1 MRAVMEA
8 GGRQYRVAAGD
19 VVDLEKYDVPVGQSI
34 TFDAVLMLQDDNG
47 VTVDPE
53 ALKGAKV
60 IGEVLEQGRS
70 KKIIVFKK
78 KRRKNYRKSR
88 GHRQM
93 FTRLKIS
100 EIVKGSQNGA

>member
-1 MRAVMEA
+1 MVRAVIEA
-8 GGRQYRVAAGD
+8 GGRQIRVAAGD
-19 VVDLEKYDVPVGQSI
+19 VIDVEKYDVEVGKTI
-34 TFDAVLMLQDDNG
+34 TFDSVLLLQDG
-47 VTVDPE
+47 KKLTADPE

-88 GHRQM
+88 GHRQA

-100 EIVKGSQNGA
+100 EIVKA

>member
-8 GGRQYRVAAGD
+8 GGRQIRVSAGD
-19 VVDLEKYDVPVGQSI
+19 IIDVEKYDAKVGDSLTFQS
-34 TFDAVLMLQDDNG
+34 VLLLQDEDG
-47 VTVDPE
+47 VIVDPE
-53 ALKGAKV
+53 VLKNVKV
-60 IGEVLEQGRS
+60 IGEVLEQGRG

-88 GHRQM
+88 GHRQL

-100 EIVKGSQNGA
+100 EIVKE

>member
-1 MRAVMEA
+1 MRVVMEA
-8 GGRQYRVAAGD
+8 GGRQHRVTAGD
-19 VVDLEKYDVPVGQSI
+19 VIDLEKYDVPVGQSI
-34 TFDAVLMLQDDNG
+34 TFDSVLMLQDEQG
-47 VTVDPE
+47 ITVDPE
-53 ALKGAKV
+53 ILKTAKV

-88 GHRQM
+88 GHRQA

-100 EIVKGSQNGA
+100 EIVKE

>member
-1 MRAVMEA
+1 MRAVMVA

-19 VVDLEKYDVPVGQSI
+19 IIDVEKVDVAVGQPI
-34 TFDAVLMLQDDNG
+34 TFDSVLLIQDDQG
-47 VTVDPE
+47 VTVDSE

-60 IGEVLEQGRS
+60 MGEILEQGRY
-70 KKIIVFKK
+70 KKVVVFKK

-88 GHRQM
+88 GHRQA

-100 EIVKGSQNGA
+100 EIVKE